1 MYGETMSDYGVVLP
15 AQKQKR
21 RVSFQGTISKEGRE
35 EMLKAVQGEIRRL
48 VDAEDFGVKQLAS
61 IGFLAEQNRA
71 LLAELAVDIREEG
84 EAIEKASAAGELGP
98 MGEFQGEN
106 VMASTLS
113 AETYGGGVLREL
125 VPLAQKFLQQQQ
137 KQKSAPRIDELVSA
151 AATAR
156 AEGMND
162 LADHLMY
169 VVRRRTQT
177 VDDAQADEAT
187 VVEVPAHC
195 RVDGPKEE
203 HDQGGNGKAKS
214 DAVVST

>member
-1 MYGETMSDYGVVLP
+1 MEEYGMVLP

-21 RVSFQGTISKEGRE
+21 RVSFQGTISAEGRQA
-35 EMLKAVQGEIRRL
+35 MLKAVQDEIRRL
-48 VDAEDFGVKQLAS
+48 ADAEDFGVKQLAS
-61 IGFLAEQNRA
+61 IGFLAERNRA
-71 LLAELAVDIREEG
+71 LLAELAVDIRQEG

-98 MGEFQGEN
+98 MGEFQGDN
-106 VMASTLS
+106 VMAPTLS

-162 LADHLMY
+162 LADHLMD
-169 VVRRRTQT
+169 VVKRRTRAVADQEEADAAVAT
-177 VDDAQADEAT
+177 ADAQ
-187 VVEVPAHC
+187 
-195 RVDGPKEE
+195 RFVDGPKPE
-203 HDQGGNGKAKS
+203 HDHGGNGKAKD